1 MLEVLDVSDVQTI
14 LGIGRKQ
21 AYALVNSDAF
31 HTVKIGTRIKVPKAG
46 FEKWLHG

>member
-1 MLEVLDVSDVQTI
+1 MLEVLDVSDIQRI

-21 AYALVNSDAF
+21 AYTLVNSGVF
-31 HTVKIGTRIKVPKAG
+31 HRVKIGTRIKVPKAG